1 MSSTTRAARY
11 EYHAPMLRWT
21 ADDIERFLAE
31 HFPQAAGFGVIDALG
46 EETLRLRVPYRDHYL
61 RPGGTLSGPTLM
73 TAADTAVYFLLL
85 ARLGPVPL
93 AVTTSLDIHFLRRP
107 AARDLFADARLL
119 KLGRRLAVGDVLLR
133 VDGQDEPVAQANV
146 TYAIPDT

>member
-1 MSSTTRAARY
+1 
-11 EYHAPMLRWT
+11 MLRWT
-21 ADDIERFLAE
+21 ADDIERFLVE
-31 HFPQAAGFGVIDALG
+31 HFPQAVGVGVVEAVAVDG
-46 EETLRLRVPYRDHYL
+46 LRLRVPFRPEYL

-73 TAADTAVYFLLL
+73 TAADTAVYFLIL

-107 AARDLFADARLL
+107 AARDVIAEARLL

-133 VDGQDEPVAQANV
+133 VDGDSEPVAQANV
-146 TYAIPDT
+146 TYALPERP

>member
-1 MSSTTRAARY
+1 
-11 EYHAPMLRWT
+11 MLRWT
-21 ADDIERFLAE
+21 ADDIERFLVE
-31 HFPQAAGFGVIDALG
+31 HFPQAVGVGVIEAVAVDG
-46 EETLRLRVPYRDHYL
+46 LRLRVPFRPEYL

-73 TAADTAVYFLLL
+73 TAADTAVYFLIL

-107 AARDLFADARLL
+107 AARDLLAEARLL

-133 VDGQDEPVAQANV
+133 VDGDSEPVAQANV
-146 TYAIPDT
+146 TYALPEPP

>member
-1 MSSTTRAARY
+1 
-11 EYHAPMLRWT
+11 MLRWT
-21 ADDIERFLAE
+21 ADDIERFLVE
-31 HFPQAAGFGVIDALG
+31 HFPQAVGVGVIEAVAVDG
-46 EETLRLRVPYRDHYL
+46 LRLRVPFRPEYL

-73 TAADTAVYFLLL
+73 TAADTAVYFLIL

-107 AARDLFADARLL
+107 AARDVIAEARLL

-133 VDGQDEPVAQANV
+133 VDGDSEPVAQANV
-146 TYAIPDT
+146 TYALPERS

>member
-1 MSSTTRAARY
+1 
-11 EYHAPMLRWT
+11 MLRWT
-21 ADDIERFLAE
+21 ADDIERFLVE
-31 HFPQAAGFGVIDALG
+31 HFPQAVGVGVIEAVAVDG
-46 EETLRLRVPYRDHYL
+46 LRMRVPFRPEYL

-73 TAADTAVYFLLL
+73 TAADTAVYFLIL

-107 AARDLFADARLL
+107 AARDVIAEARLL

-133 VDGQDEPVAQANV
+133 VDGDSEPVAQANV
-146 TYAIPDT
+146 TYALPERP

>member
-1 MSSTTRAARY
+1 
-11 EYHAPMLRWT
+11 MLRWT
-21 ADDIERFLAE
+21 ADDIERFLVE
-31 HFPQAAGFGVIDALG
+31 HFPQAVGVGVIEAVAVDG
-46 EETLRLRVPYRDHYL
+46 LRLRVPFRPEYL

-73 TAADTAVYFLLL
+73 TAADTAVYFLIL

-107 AARDLFADARLL
+107 AARDVIAEARLL

-133 VDGQDEPVAQANV
+133 VDGDSEPVAQANV
-146 TYAIPDT
+146 TYALPERP